1 MRTPLLLLGTAFV
14 LLNAVPVRANR
25 PAPDH
30 AAYRQFPTDLQ
41 QRPPSHMRPASG
53 LNIHA
58 SMPPPTA
65 QNQTPAARRL
75 LPQCWW
81 GDELVNR
88 R

>member
-14 LLNAVPVRANR
+14 FQNAVPLQPDQPV
-25 PAPDH
+25 PDH

-41 QRPPSHMRPASG
+41 RWHPSAMPAVGG

>member
-1 MRTPLLLLGTAFV
+1 MRTPLLLLGIAFV
-14 LLNAVPVRANR
+14 LQNAVPLQPDQPV
-25 PAPDH
+25 PDH

-41 QRPPSHMRPASG
+41 RWHPSAMPAVGG

-75 LPQCWW
+75 LPQCW
-81 GDELVNR
+81 
-88 R
+88 

>member
-1 MRTPLLLLGTAFV
+1 MRTPLLLLETAFV
-14 LLNAVPVRANR
+14 LLNAVPVRANQ
-25 PAPDH
+25 PVPDH
-30 AAYRQFPTDLQ
+30 AAYRQFPADLQ
-41 QRPPSHMRPASG
+41 RWHPPAMPAVGG